1 MNLIVKNLVKKKPIY
16 VEKGTKALDAIRIM
30 YENNVGSLLILDKGK
45 LFGIFTERDLLKAV
59 AKKEDLNKP
68 IEEFSTTKNLI
79 TIRENDSFRKAAEL
93 MAKHFI
99 RHLIVVNGNNNPI
112 GVVSIR
118 DLISESHLLSV
129 LSKIEEEYTGG
140 D

>member
-1 MNLIVKNLVKKKPIY
+1 
-16 VEKGTKALDAIRIM
+16 M

>member
-79 TIRENDSFRKAAEL
+79 TIRENESFRKAAEL

>member
-79 TIRENDSFRKAAEL
+79 TIRGNESFRKAAEL